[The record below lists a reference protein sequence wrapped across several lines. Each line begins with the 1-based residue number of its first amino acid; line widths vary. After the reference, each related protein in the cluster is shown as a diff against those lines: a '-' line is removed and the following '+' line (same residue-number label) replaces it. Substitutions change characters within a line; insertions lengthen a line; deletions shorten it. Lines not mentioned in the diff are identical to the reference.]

1 MSRIQVDREL
11 VRKVADLAQLSL
23 SDSEIGLYQERLSK
37 VLSYVEQLDSVHESL
52 GQDWRPD
59 TVRGTLESSTPER
72 PDVVLV
78 SLPVDEAMRQAPARI
93 GTAFQVPRI
102 IE

>member
-1 MSRIQVDREL
+1 MSKIQVDREL

-23 SDSEIGLYQERLSK
+23 SEQEIGLYQERLSK

-52 GQDWRPD
+52 GKDWRPD
-59 TVRGTLESSTPER
+59 TARGAPGASTPER
-72 PDVVLV
+72 ADTVTG
-78 SLPVDEAMRQAPARI
+78 SLSVEEAMKQAPARI

-102 IE
+102 LE

>member
-1 MSRIQVDREL
+1 MSKIQVDREL

-23 SDSEIGLYQERLSK
+23 SDPEIGLYQERLSK
-37 VLSYVEQLDSVHESL
+37 VLSYVEQLNSVHESL

-59 TVRGTLESSTPER
+59 TARGVPGSSTPER
-72 PDVVLV
+72 ADLV
-78 SLPVDEAMRQAPARI
+78 SDSLPVEEAMKQAPARI